1 MNIYSGYHIT
11 KPPLIGTYRKYLS
24 ISFKKMKMRSYL
36 YDSHQIQQ
44 LSSLYNHQTI

>member
-24 ISFKKMKMRSYL
+24 ISFKKNENA
-36 YDSHQIQQ
+36 Q
-44 LSSLYNHQTI
+44 LSLR